1 MELSNCNIKRF
12 LLFSQ
17 NKTAFM
23 FQETETL
30 KKNVFLKESFS
41 YILETEISYISGE
54 EDPKKRPMF

>member
-1 MELSNCNIKRF
+1 
-12 LLFSQ
+12 
-17 NKTAFM
+17 M